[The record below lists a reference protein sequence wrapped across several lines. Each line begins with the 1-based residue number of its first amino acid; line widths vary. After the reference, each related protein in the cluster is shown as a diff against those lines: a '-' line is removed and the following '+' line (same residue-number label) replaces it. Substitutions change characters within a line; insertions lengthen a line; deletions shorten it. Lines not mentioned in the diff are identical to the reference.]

1 MKRRT
6 VYRFQAVYIKFA
18 GTHAEYGRVNA
29 NTVKM

>member
-1 MKRRT
+1 M
-6 VYRFQAVYIKFA
+6 KFA